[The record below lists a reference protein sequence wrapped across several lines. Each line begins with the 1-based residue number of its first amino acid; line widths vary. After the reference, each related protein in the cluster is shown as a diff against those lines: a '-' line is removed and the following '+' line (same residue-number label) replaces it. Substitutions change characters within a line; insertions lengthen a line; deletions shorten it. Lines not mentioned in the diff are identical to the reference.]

1 MATIIW
7 AINAYLILKGCLAN
21 NKTPKETLIELRKLV
36 HELKWKLIVNLRR
49 AGAYGPASVPKAH
62 V

>member
-1 MATIIW
+1 MT
-7 AINAYLILKGCLAN
+7 NQPNN
-21 NKTPKETLIELRKLV
+21 NKTPEETLLELRKLV

-49 AGAYGPASVPKAH
+49 AGVYGPASVPKAH